1 MIKAKRK
8 GILAIFALYS
18 GAVHAEHMNPAVSGG
33 LQDSSLIQYEDGPG
47 STSPYDPA
55 STLSQYDAHDKEVI
69 PAWATSV
76 EEMQDSEHKMC
87 FNGICSSPDDASPES
102 AHPPILRDDEDST
115 LPSGPPHG
123 APAPFNPERP
133 SEGAIPVGQNPLLPP
148 HLGKMPVSKDA
159 ASLMGVFNGPATG
172 YGNGPTKDEALG
184 VLFSIGDD
192 DSYLLLSFLSI
203 DLPLKNLVSNV
214 TVTSSEV
221 YAQDRK
227 DYLMSTLEGKGS
239 VYGLDNGLNT
249 LYTVNMFFYIPKTA
263 IALSISIGKIIYS
276 EEYVLFLK
284 KLKLNTS
291 VFTKL
296 RDRDNKT
303 VYYIPFYG
311 GIVALP
317 NPSIPIVSQILVTSE
332 GFGVSLHSAK
342 RIDMEKAI
350 LILSTAAYSE
360 ADNAEVANTV
370 QKFTTGE
377 IANPFTHTFI
387 KYGFEEESQD
397 SEESEDLAS
406 FSSDSDSGSNEGE
419 SSDSSSS
426 SASHSRQSGDASSS
440 SSREHGH
447 EDGDSSS
454 DSPSKHST
462 SRPKKARQTIASLFR
477 NARRLREKA
486 ALAGITHPHER
497 KKYMRRAEKVEKKA
511 RALQE
516 DEYNKNLIQEHK
528 GRSASGEA
536 SVEFKASAKGSKNGV
551 LIEGSVSESSGSSWY
566 SDSMKK
572 NVAIEAII
580 TSKSESSSASA
591 SASVSVF
598 EQSSRKA
605 ASESFTEN
613 GAAAIISAHQSNE
626 THYKGVSSSE
636 YATREIKHSLMGM
649 TMQHALFSTHGR
661 MYQSQKYSAYGVKS
675 SKSSTKWLSRR
686 ISKIIRT
693 RRIERKA
700 SKKFMKNG
708 ATSKGVATAAA
719 REQAAR
725 SAAIKS
731 SQKAAKA
738 AQAAS
743 TYSAMAKKASAQNNK
758 KMAQSYKKS
767 ASRSKKTFSKHSAR
781 AQKFAK
787 AVGQFKAAKLAACA
801 KQSAIFAMQIANP
814 QQAITPQETTSLN
827 KAVAQI
833 LTSSQIQVLSKAL
846 SATQIRVLTSLL
858 SPQQVQQTLVHMG
871 AMSPESMQGLLI
883 RLQIKGA
890 ELQRVPNMPGLSG
903 MPNMGMAS
911 AFPLG
916 SPAVNSIMSRV
927 QGNLPTTMNVVDIIR
942 YLTQGQ
948 SMFQSQENLVSN
960 EQMEALRME
969 AVRQTEMIKRLTM
982 QIEASK
988 SEIEARVRDR
998 MFGDRMKSSIS
1009 VCNPMLGLQAGMS
1022 TGAFD
1027 GISSSQGLQ
1036 LAGNISLGN
1045 SSFNA
1050 IKQLLVSPSVSS
1062 YIGIDPSSLSQMLYQ
1077 KTQNNDLM
1085 CLLSKSSISAPLYN
1099 QMPNDEQ
1106 ALINTRFGNTQNKL
1120 YGIYGNSLGR
1130 LEQALASAFNLIRNS
1145 TVRCKRNL
1153 QPNVPACRI
1162 QPQLSA

>member
-76 EEMQDSEHKMC
+76 EEIQDSEHKMC
-87 FNGICSSPDDASPES
+87 FNGVCSSANDASPES
-102 AHPPILRDDEDST
+102 AHPPILRDDEDSAQ
-115 LPSGPPHG
+115 PSGPPHG
-123 APAPFNPERP
+123 APAPFDPERP
-133 SEGAIPVGQNPLLPP
+133 SEGSIPVGQNPLLPP
-148 HLGKMPVSKDA
+148 RLGKMPVSKDA

-239 VYGLDNGLNT
+239 VYGLDNGLNI

-350 LILSTAAYSE
+350 LILSTSAYSE
-360 ADNAEVANTV
+360 ADSAEVANTV

-377 IANPFTHTFI
+377 IANPFTHTFN

-397 SEESEDLAS
+397 SEESEELAS
-406 FSSDSDSGSNEGE
+406 FSSDSDSESNEPE

-426 SASHSRQSGDASSS
+426 RPSSS
-440 SSREHGH
+440 SSRERGH

-462 SRPKKARQTIASLFR
+462 SKPKKARQTIASLFK

-497 KKYMRRAEKVEKKA
+497 KKYMKRAEKVEKKA

-516 DEYNKNLIQEHK
+516 DEYNKNLIQEHS
-528 GRSASGEA
+528 GRSGSGEA
-536 SVEFKASAKGSKNGV
+536 SVEFKAAAKGSKSGV
-551 LIEGSVSESSGSSWY
+551 LIEGSISESSGSAWY

-605 ASESFTEN
+605 ASESFTQN

-626 THYKGVSSSE
+626 SHYKGVSSSE

-675 SKSSTKWLSRR
+675 SRSSTKWLSRR

-693 RRIERKA
+693 RRIERRA
-700 SKKFMKNG
+700 SRKFMKNG
-708 ATSKGVATAAA
+708 ATSQGVATAAA

-743 TYSAMAKKASAQNNK
+743 TYAAMAKRASAQNNK

-801 KQSAIFAMQIANP
+801 QQSAIFAMQIANP
-814 QQAITPQETTSLN
+814 QQAITPQETINLN

-903 MPNMGMAS
+903 MPNMGMGS
-911 AFPLG
+911 MFPLG

-927 QGNLPTTMNVVDIIR
+927 QGNLPTTMNVTDIIR

-948 SMFQSQENLVSN
+948 SMFQSQESLVSN

-969 AVRQTEMIKRLTM
+969 AVQQTEMIKRLTM

-1009 VCNPMLGLQAGMS
+1009 VCNPMLGLQTGMS

-1062 YIGIDPSSLSQMLYQ
+1062 YIGIDPNALSQMLYQ

-1085 CLLSKSSISAPLYN
+1085 CLLSKSAISAPLYS

-1106 ALINTRFGNTQNKL
+1106 ALINARFGNTQNKL
-1120 YGIYGNSLGR
+1120 YGIYGDSLGR

-1145 TVRCKRNL
+1145 TVRCKRNV
-1153 QPNVPACRI
+1153 QPSIPACSI